1 MKVLVDTCVWSQ
13 ALRHENPDKNIIK
26 KLSDLIDDRRAVL
39 IGPIKQELLSGIRRS
54 AQFEKLKDILSSFEE
69 IQLKNMHFEKAAEFC
84 NVCRSKGV
92 QGSIIDF
99 LICSVAHSEN
109 MTIFTID
116 KDFENYAKH
125 LPIKLMKLTE

>member
-13 ALRHENPDKNIIK
+13 ALRHNNPDKNITK
-26 KLSDLIDDRRAVL
+26 KLSDLIDDGRAVL
-39 IGPIKQELLSGIRRS
+39 IGPIKQELLSGIRRP

-69 IQLKNMHFEKAAEFC
+69 IQLINMHFVRAAEFC
-84 NVCRSKGV
+84 NLCRSKGI
-92 QGSIIDF
+92 QGSTIDF
-99 LICSVAHSEN
+99 LICSVAHLEN

-125 LPIKLMKLTE
+125 LPIKLF

>member
-13 ALRHENPDKNIIK
+13 ALRHSSPDKNITK
-26 KLSDLIDDRRAVL
+26 KLSDLINDGRAVL

-54 AQFEKLKDILSSFEE
+54 AQFEKLKNILSSFEE
-69 IQLKNMHFEKAAEFC
+69 IQLKNIYFEKAAEFC

-92 QGSIIDF
+92 QGSTIDF
-99 LICSVAHSEN
+99 LICSVAHYED

-116 KDFENYAKH
+116 KDFENYAKY
-125 LPIKLMKLTE
+125 LPIKSFK